1 MLSAPKGKPM
11 VMVTKKVHCAD
22 CLHFKQAP
30 YDAPRT
36 GCYFPDFMP
45 VKQKDAFLKEQEIPG
60 DHRKINIRGDCP
72 KFEAR
77 AKRRTFWQRM
87 LAGEF

>member
-1 MLSAPKGKPM
+1 M
-11 VMVTKKVHCAD
+11 VMKKVHCRD
-22 CLHFKQAP
+22 CRHFREAP

-45 VKQKDAFLKEQEIPG
+45 QKQKDNFLKEQEIPG
-60 DHRKINIRGDCP
+60 DHRKINLRGDCP
-72 KFEAR
+72 KFAAR
-77 AKRRTFWQRM
+77 PRKRSFWQRM